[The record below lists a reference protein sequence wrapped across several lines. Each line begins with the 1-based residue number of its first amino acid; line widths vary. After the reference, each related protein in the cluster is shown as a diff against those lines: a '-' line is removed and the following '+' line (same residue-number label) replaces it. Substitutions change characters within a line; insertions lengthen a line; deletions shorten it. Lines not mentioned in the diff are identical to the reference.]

1 MSNLES
7 RWVDDPQYQFIL
19 RSVKDH
25 EIQPVGMTWR
35 EWYATAPKASHPTL
49 GELLDMRGLHLKN
62 EQIGKAEF
70 DAVLDGS
77 TLRACTF
84 SRTVFVH
91 ASAADCDF
99 TGSRFIVAQMSPIYA
114 PEAIFKDCVFE
125 SCFLMGIGPR
135 NYSKG
140 AFSDLKRCDFSG
152 VHANKTSFNRC
163 DFRGAKLSRAR
174 FTHCEFFEA
183 DLRGVDLKGVQFEG
197 CEFGN
202 AQIDDTP
209 DARAVVL
216 GGDNLEFDSIQWA
229 IPHPHSYDLR
239 NKEKPR

>member
-1 MSNLES
+1 MSNLKS

-35 EWYATAPKASHPTL
+35 EWYATAPKAPHPTL

-70 DAVLDGS
+70 DAVLDG
-77 TLRACTF
+77 T
-84 SRTVFVH
+84 
-91 ASAADCDF
+91 ADCDF

-140 AFSDLKRCDFSG
+140 AFSDLK
-152 VHANKTSFNRC
+152 
-163 DFRGAKLSRAR
+163 
-174 FTHCEFFEA
+174 
-183 DLRGVDLKGVQFEG
+183 
-197 CEFGN
+197 
-202 AQIDDTP
+202 
-209 DARAVVL
+209 
-216 GGDNLEFDSIQWA
+216 
-229 IPHPHSYDLR
+229 
-239 NKEKPR
+239 